1 MLSSWRLW
9 VTSREFPLVPIAR
22 WYPILPEPWDRIFL
36 GLLLASLV
44 VALRFYKPAVTF
56 FLVGALFLA
65 LGDQNRFQA
74 WFYLYAVMLFLTL
87 FEVRTA
93 LAGCRIAISV
103 VYFWSGLQK
112 FNQGFFD
119 EVVPFFLEPAR
130 RWLSPGWIAL
140 IRTLIASAGIVE
152 LLIGI
157 GLWIRPLR
165 RVAIAA
171 AFLVHLTAL
180 LLLGP
185 LGREWNLSVWPWNVT
200 MPLLVLALFA
210 PKRIPPALPD
220 LKTSTPA
227 LACVLLLAFLPTLG
241 YFGIWDSSLSFC
253 LYSGN
258 TAKCDLSV
266 TPELRERLP
275 KAVRRWVERT
285 ERGELSVNVMRWA
298 IAEIGVP
305 PLAEPRNFRA
315 LARYVAGYAATDH
328 DVRLVIAPRYGPWK
342 TYRQT
347 DLR

>member
-9 VTSREFPLVPIAR
+9 VTSRQFPLVPIAR
-22 WYPILPEPWDRIFL
+22 WYPILPEPWDRVFF

-44 VALRFYKPAVTF
+44 VALRFYKPAVIF
-56 FLVGALFLA
+56 FLAGALFLT

-119 EVVPFFLEPAR
+119 DVVPFFIEPAR

-140 IRTLIASAGIVE
+140 LQPLIASAGVVE
-152 LLIGI
+152 FFIGI

-165 RVAIAA
+165 RVAIGA

-210 PKRIPPALPD
+210 PKKIPHAVPD

-227 LACVLLLAFLPTLG
+227 LACVLLVAFLPTLSYLG
-241 YFGIWDSSLSFC
+241 VWDSSLSFC

-258 TAKCDLSV
+258 TARCELFV
-266 TPELRERLP
+266 TRELLDRLP
-275 KAVRRWVERT
+275 WSVRRWAVRT
-285 ERGELSVNVMRWA
+285 ESGEISINVMRWA
-298 IAEIGVP
+298 VAETGAP
-305 PLAEPRNFRA
+305 LLAEPRNYRA
-315 LARYVAGYAATDH
+315 LARHIAGYASTDQ

-342 TYRQT
+342 EYRQSE
-347 DLR
+347 LR